1 MASLW
6 KLEDYCLSFLAQTLK
21 TYKDPLTDEMVESLN
36 AVFKTNHGTGDVLFR
51 FTDEEWKEL
60 IPAVCLRVH
69 VRDAFKR
76 VIQNDEKAALSQLHR
91 KGLSKKPVS
100 EVTQMVPVP
109 RITSFFRS
117 LSVLALP
124 DHDYLSSLPVDPCLP
139 VESVNIVDLES
150 VTKLIQQNQ
159 HLHSMRERNFSSRLM
174 RKVICTFFSL
184 NDNNIRH
191 AATKLTTALSHP
203 ASGSDSDGGVRRYA
217 PVAPPN
223 RALVPAGQVPHGRD
237 EQEAATAR
245 GVAPRGEAR
254 PREPPRVRSRRDPP
268 CASQPRDGRALRRP
282 PLPRARHAR
291 DPPQVGGV
299 DGLDVPCVHQA
310 YQQRV
315 ELDLCSGFA
324 VLPGSLR
331 TPGPA
336 SWRAGDTQTGQ
347 GKPGATRS
355 PASTP

>member
-1 MASLW
+1 MAADLSLW
-6 KLEDYCLSFLAQTLK
+6 KLEDCLSFLAQTLK

-76 VIQNDEKAALSQLHR
+76 VIQNDEKAAISQLHR

-109 RITSFFRS
+109 RITSFFRP

-124 DHDYLSSLPVDPCLP
+124 DHDYLFSLPVDPCLP

-159 HLHSMRERNFSSRLM
+159 HLHSMRERSDFSSRLM

-184 NDNNIRH
+184 NDNNIRR

-203 ASGSDSDGGVRRYA
+203 ASGSDSDSAACAAMPRKHRRIARSCRRVRYRTAVTSRRRRRREALRHAAKLA
-217 PVAPPN
+217 PASHRASAPAGTRPAPRSHATAELCAARRC
-223 RALVPAGQVPHGRD
+223 RALDMR
-237 EQEAATAR
+237 
-245 GVAPRGEAR
+245 VAHR
-254 PREPPRVRSRRDPP
+254 
-268 CASQPRDGRALRRP
+268 
-282 PLPRARHAR
+282 
-291 DPPQVGGV
+291 
-299 DGLDVPCVHQA
+299 
-310 YQQRV
+310 
-315 ELDLCSGFA
+315 
-324 VLPGSLR
+324 
-331 TPGPA
+331 
-336 SWRAGDTQTGQ
+336 
-347 GKPGATRS
+347 K
-355 PASTP
+355 

>member
-1 MASLW
+1 MAADLSLW
-6 KLEDYCLSFLAQTLK
+6 KLEDCLSFLAQTLK

-51 FTDEEWKEL
+51 FTDVGWKEL

-109 RITSFFRS
+109 RITSFFRP

-124 DHDYLSSLPVDPCLP
+124 DHDYLFSLPVDPCLP

-159 HLHSMRERNFSSRLM
+159 HLHSMRERSDFSSRLM

-191 AATKLTTALSHP
+191 AATKLTTALSDP
-203 ASGSDSDGGVRRYA
+203 ASGSDSDSAACAAMPRKHRRIARSCRRVRYRTAVTSRRRRRREALRHAAKLAPASHRASAPAGTRPAPRSHATAELYA
-217 PVAPPN
+217 ARRC
-223 RALVPAGQVPHGRD
+223 RALNMRLAH
-237 EQEAATAR
+237 
-245 GVAPRGEAR
+245 
-254 PREPPRVRSRRDPP
+254 
-268 CASQPRDGRALRRP
+268 
-282 PLPRARHAR
+282 
-291 DPPQVGGV
+291 
-299 DGLDVPCVHQA
+299 
-310 YQQRV
+310 
-315 ELDLCSGFA
+315 
-324 VLPGSLR
+324 R
-331 TPGPA
+331 T
-336 SWRAGDTQTGQ
+336 
-347 GKPGATRS
+347 
-355 PASTP
+355 